1 MGLDQEAYSR
11 DEENQSSFS
20 HYWRKHNRL
29 QGWMENLWEEKG
41 RPNSRTENDP
51 MGDFNCVE
59 LELTREDIDCLE
71 EAVNDFAL
79 PETQGFFFGN
89 DSYFYKD
96 DNGEPFP
103 ENDYY
108 HKEQDLQFIEDA
120 KKALD
125 KGYRVYYSSWY

>member
-11 DEENQSSFS
+11 GKEDQSSFS

-59 LELTREDIDCLE
+59 LELTREDIDLLE

-79 PETQGFFFGN
+79 PETQGFFFGD

-96 DNGEPFP
+96 DNGESLP

-125 KGYRVYYSSWY
+125 KGEKVYYSSWY

>member
-11 DEENQSSFS
+11 GKDEESSFS

-41 RPNSRTENDP
+41 RPNARTENDP

-71 EAVNDFAL
+71 ETVHDFAL
-79 PETQGFFFGN
+79 PETQGFFFGD

-96 DNGEPFP
+96 DNGETLP

-125 KGYRVYYSSWY
+125 KGEKVYYSSWY